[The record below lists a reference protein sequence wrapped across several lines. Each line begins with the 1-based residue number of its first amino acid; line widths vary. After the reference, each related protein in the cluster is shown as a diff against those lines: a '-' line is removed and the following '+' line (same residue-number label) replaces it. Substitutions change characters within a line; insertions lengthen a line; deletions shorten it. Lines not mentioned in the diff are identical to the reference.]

1 MSKPLPD
8 LTADPTVAAIIRRAL
23 REDIGSGDASTRAL
37 IPPRLRAFGQI
48 LARSNCTVS
57 GAGVAIAVFRQLDP
71 AMMCD
76 ILIPD
81 GAPARPD
88 AVILTLRGNAG
99 KMLTAERLALNF
111 MQRMTGIATLTAQFV
126 ERVKPYP
133 VKILDT
139 RKTTPTLRVFEK
151 YAVRCGGGTN
161 HRMGLFD
168 MVLLK
173 DNHRFLWRQA
183 GVLDLAAAVRCC
195 HETHLGLPIEVEVEN
210 LEDMKSALAEKPD
223 WIMLDNM
230 TLDDMRACVR
240 FCDGRARIEAS
251 GGVTL
256 ERVAA
261 IAATG
266 VDAISIGALT
276 HSAPA
281 ADLSLELSA

>member
-1 MSKPLPD
+1 MTVTLPD
-8 LTADPTVAAIIRRAL
+8 LAADPTVMATLRRAL
-23 REDIGSGDASTRAL
+23 REDIGSGDATTRAL
-37 IPPRLRAFGQI
+37 IPPRLHAFGQI
-48 LARSNCTVS
+48 LARSSCTVA
-57 GAGVAIAVFRQLDP
+57 GTGVARSVFRQLDQ
-71 AMMCD
+71 AMSCD

-81 GAPARPD
+81 GTQAGPGD
-88 AVILTLRGNAG
+88 VIMTLRGNAG
-99 KMLTAERLALNF
+99 KMLTAERVALNF
-111 MQRMTGIATLTAQFV
+111 MQRMTGIASLTAQFV
-126 ERVKPYP
+126 DRVKPYR

-168 MVLLK
+168 MGLLK

-183 GVLDLAAAVRCC
+183 GILDLAAAVRRIR
-195 HETHLGLPIEVEVEN
+195 ETHPGLPIEVEVEN
-210 LEDMKSALAEKPD
+210 LADMKTVLKEKPE

-240 FCDGRARIEAS
+240 IGDGQAKLEAS

-256 ERVAA
+256 ERVGA

>member
-1 MSKPLPD
+1 MNKRLPD
-8 LTADPTVAAIIRRAL
+8 LASDPTVAATIRRAL
-23 REDIGSGDASTRAL
+23 REDIGPGDATTRAL
-37 IPPRLRAFGQI
+37 VPPRLRAFGQI
-48 LARSNCTVS
+48 LARSRCTVS
-57 GAGVAIAVFRQLDP
+57 GAGIAIAVFRQLDP
-71 AMMCD
+71 AMVCD
-76 ILIPD
+76 VLIPD
-81 GAPARPD
+81 GAQAGPD
-88 AVILTLRGNAG
+88 EVILTLRGNAG

-111 MQRMTGIATLTAQFV
+111 MQRMTGIASLTAQFV
-126 ERVKPYP
+126 ERVKPHP
-133 VKILDT
+133 VRILDT

-151 YAVRCGGGTN
+151 YAVLCGGGTN

-183 GVLDLAAAVRCC
+183 GVLDLAAAVRRIRD
-195 HETHLGLPIEVEVEN
+195 THPGLPIEVEVET
-210 LEDMKSALAEKPD
+210 LEDLKSALDEKPD

-230 TLDDMRACVR
+230 SLDDMRACVR
-240 FCDGRARIEAS
+240 VCDGRAKLEAS

-256 ERVAA
+256 DRVAA